1 MDYGLAKTYRY
12 RDICA
17 SRARTLVC
25 NCSPFCFCTIGG
37 LQFDGRQHRRLG
49 EQQQEQ
55 QQPLLRPARSNRKH
69 GKPVRSRFTA
79 TRGDSA
85 QGRHFSLISMAASL
99 SFFLTDLCLFGV
111 FFASASISP
120 FSSLSCK
127 CNVLFPILASC
138 RCLAHQH
145 KDHNFQDAQLAPI
158 GRRKHYSRAFMILLL
173 PRSPIP
179 TC

>member
-1 MDYGLAKTYRY
+1 MDLLELFVRLAGT
-12 RDICA
+12 
-17 SRARTLVC
+17 SRSKNTSLQL
-25 NCSPFCFCTIGG
+25 PPICFCTLEG
-37 LQFDGRQHRRLG
+37 LKFDGRQHRGLG

-79 TRGDSA
+79 AGDSA
-85 QGRHFSLISMAASL
+85 QGRRFSLISMAASV
-99 SFFLTDLCLFGV
+99 FFLTDLCLFGV